1 MRRITIQLTAGDITQ
16 AFGQSHRFDDKIR
29 SMEVLSFLKS
39 TPQEV
44 VEICRVQLSDPAT
57 RLRDVFTHPS
67 EEISVLHEEA
77 PGTYVCFY
85 RRRPIRR
92 LMSMVSSVP
101 GGYLSVPYEI
111 RDGMLRITL
120 LGNTRSIRMFLNSLQ
135 KAKLHPKIVSLTDA
149 NFSGASALDDLTEK
163 QKTVL
168 VNAFKHGYY
177 DVPRRIGSEALAEKL
192 SIREPTLVIHR
203 RKAERKLLAH
213 ILGISGIE
221 LK

>member
-1 MRRITIQLTAGDITQ
+1 MRRITVQLTAADITK

-29 SMEVLSFLKS
+29 SIEVLSFLKS

-44 VEICRVQLSDPAT
+44 VEICRVQLNDTAT

-67 EEISVLHEEA
+67 EEINVLHEEA

-101 GGYLSVPYEI
+101 GGYLSVPYEV

-135 KAKLHPKIVSLTDA
+135 KARLHPKIVSLTDA
-149 NFSGASALDDLTEK
+149 NFSPTSPLDNLTEK

-213 ILGISGIE
+213 VLGISGIE
-221 LK
+221 LR

>member
-1 MRRITIQLTAGDITQ
+1 MRRITVQLTAADITK
-16 AFGQSHRFDDKIR
+16 AFGESHRFNDKIR
-29 SMEVLSFLKS
+29 SIEVLSFLKS
-39 TPQEV
+39 TPQEI
-44 VEICRVQLSDPAT
+44 VEICRVQLTDPGT
-57 RLRDVFTHPS
+57 RITDAFTLPS
-67 EEISVLHEEA
+67 EEISVLREEA

-85 RRRPIRR
+85 RRRPLRR
-92 LMSMVSSVP
+92 LLSMVSSIP
-101 GGYLSVPYEI
+101 GGYLSVPYEV
-111 RDGMLRITL
+111 RDGRLRITL
-120 LGNTRSIRMFLNSLQ
+120 LGNTASIRRFLNALQ
-135 KAKLHPKIVSLTDA
+135 KTGLHPRIVSLTDA
-149 NFSGASALDDLTEK
+149 NFGPESPLDHLTER